1 MRLQDVA
8 KIAGVSAST
17 VSRVVNG
24 LSVNAATRKR
34 VLSALKTANYHPNLQ
49 ARALVA
55 GQTKT
60 IGVIVSDLRNPF
72 FVDIFHAIELDAR
85 VGGYEVLV
93 ANTNYDVK
101 QLATDIRIMIGRR
114 VSGLALVVSEKLP
127 TDVCDIVK
135 ADIPVAVYDVAQSA
149 KGMTGVRFDYRNGMV
164 QIMEYLRALG
174 HRRLAYIGLSST
186 LGPTDERLDAFM
198 EQANEHSLQTTV
210 LKASSLADFEHV
222 RAMVQ
227 DLLRSDNKVSAIVC
241 VNDVAAVAVIRVLY
255 SAGIRVPADISVTG
269 FDNIGLAQ
277 LTTPSL
283 TTIHV
288 PRTKIGHRLFAAV
301 AQRKTEDGEP
311 AEFVFSPELVVREST
326 GPARAE
332 LQFAH

>member
-24 LSVNAATRKR
+24 LPVNTTTRKH
-34 VLSALKTANYHPNLQ
+34 VLNVLKSTHYHPNLQ

-72 FVDIFHAIELDAR
+72 FIDIFQAIELDAKAS
-85 VGGYEVLV
+85 GYEVLL

-101 QLATDIRIMIGRR
+101 QLATAIRVMIGRR
-114 VSGLALVVSEKLP
+114 VSGLALVVSEELP
-127 TDVCDIVK
+127 TDISDIVK
-135 ADIPVAVYDVAQSA
+135 VDIPVAVYDVARSA
-149 KGMTGVRFDYRNGMV
+149 QGITGVRFDYRNGMV
-164 QIMEYLRALG
+164 QIMEYLRVLG
-174 HRRLAYIGLSST
+174 HRRLAYVGLSST
-186 LGPTDERLDAFM
+186 LGPTDERLEVFAH
-198 EQANEHSLQTTV
+198 QANSHSLKTTV
-210 LKASSLADFEHV
+210 LKASSLVDFEHV
-222 RAMVQ
+222 RAVIQ
-227 DLLRSDNKVSAIVC
+227 GLLNANSEVTAIVC
-241 VNDVAAVAVIRVLY
+241 VNDVAAIAVMRVLY

-269 FDNIGLAQ
+269 FDNIGFSQ

-288 PRTKIGHRLFAAV
+288 PRTKIGHRLFAALV
-301 AQRKTEDGEP
+301 QDRSKQGEP
-311 AEFVFSPELVVREST
+311 AEFVFASELVVREST
-326 GPARAE
+326 GPAKVDR
-332 LQFAH
+332 